1 MSKILCKLSDART
14 RNLAKK
20 HSIPEDIV
28 RTIEQTVESETISPG
43 STVLQTVETRI
54 KEWIERFNN
63 PISKM
68 RFEVPSYKG
77 DIIPTEDTVF
87 VFGSNPEGEH
97 GAGNARAAVN
107 AFGAIYGQGEGLQGD
122 AYALPTKRI
131 DNIKNDHYGLMQMSY
146 NGEQRENVLSNTPFE
161 AIINGERTATTRY
174 ARENDPSYIEKWK
187 TYKVGD
193 IIKFKGPKGYGDV
206 YVRVTKPL
214 TQLDTSITAEEWS
227 SKEGWS
233 TEHFNNKVAPKIL
246 RGEAYQLEYEYVG
259 ANGLRTIT
267 PKEIIANIKKM
278 YAVAAANPNKKF
290 KVAFRNDE
298 VTRTLNGYTGK
309 ELMTM
314 FLSAGSIPSNVV
326 FSEEWATTP
335 SFRGLYSVVQ
345 SIDKFN
351 RSKKDPKDIP
361 ALKTAFKAD
370 ANGRGKLIYAQSGSG
385 KTTIADNINIID
397 GDFILGEVLNCPT
410 SLVADAWNLL
420 SMDELAEYSIRYANK
435 IEEYL
440 KNGKTVVTARASSLP
455 LADYI
460 IYRESVKD
468 TAKSTAKER
477 ANKAVDESYIKTQ
490 LEKIQL
496 EVRHRNNDGTTIALK
511 EGEYLGD
518 ILLENPTYD
527 GGSLQG
533 QADRRSSK
541 LSLTEI
547 IQDFFEEFG
556 IDASLSPELVEDIDI
571 DVLHRIIKAKTVE
584 DLPTAAG
591 MQLAMMSL
599 WNPKMKPIVAEM
611 IDRKNNATKG
621 SQGSVFWPD
630 GRINDKAYKKALKNK
645 QYVEYCEYIG
655 KYMGQ
660 VLQEEY
666 GERRRRT
673 AKDPS
678 FIDKLLEVV
687 REIISKLKQHF
698 LYVEELD
705 ATCKSFATHV
715 LANNPWYFKSSLSKP
730 GSTTRAKLI
739 DAKKTMDTYPVEAK
753 MIKEFE
759 KLNIYLAGSLS
770 MAFQGEVYRPDENP
784 MHDLDFSAAYDNQK
798 DLEDALYSLDRFNK
812 ENLQLKNII
821 KDEED
826 VQEGHATYTYIYLDR
841 PFILNPIDNEK
852 GELLDPTTKEIIAQ
866 YVNSELT
873 ITAENTYGKM
883 LDFFVHGKDVATVNT
898 TLRDG
903 TTLTISHW
911 ENAVQKKIDWVRLKD
926 LYDYNRFITNEFKS
940 RKKKFENALDYAIKE
955 EVQEAEREIS
965 YADNKKRID
974 PVVKQYRHKMMAR
987 NFVQSLLTA
996 HNSKIYEY
1004 KNKLDT
1010 ISDEEVKHNTLIEL
1024 KKLEGDGGLSYYISR
1039 FSLDDAF
1046 ATLKQDYNDL
1056 LETEDEDLLYY
1067 FPTTHPGGANYV
1079 REQLSLIVDNFDS
1092 LVEGSLSEIENLTGL
1107 RITLLPKVNA
1117 VGEKTLNAQIA
1128 TDENEATENDPQNE
1142 DISVRI
1148 EGNTSFK
1155 VRQQDNYK
1163 TLSNKVRSVLSSIVA
1178 TDAYGEVMKDDL
1190 GTIQYLNPRNT
1201 HGILIDELSWMMSSN
1216 DFVTKTETPSSNPN
1230 EPTTV
1235 SFAFPA
1241 LEKLA
1246 TKYSWVNQ
1254 IIRTLEN
1261 NPRLI
1266 GAFGGAFRRDF
1277 IQRYAYVASGLKK
1290 VNEKAVFYTSWKE
1303 LNQRLESGIPISK
1316 YSIYNASGVQ
1326 KDRIEGAIK
1335 YITEVVDNIN
1345 TVLESDQEVFEIA
1358 TQVTNAFATVGISV
1372 NKGTV
1377 STMLK
1382 EGGSKDRKAFKDAL
1396 SKVLN
1401 ILDSV
1406 QKNKEHA
1413 ASFISQNTKDNYRQ
1427 ILALLNIAS
1436 DTHNE
1441 VTYRERGT
1449 TYSSHTVPGYIETLF
1464 KKLKNLR
1471 GQELEDF
1478 VNHEFRDV
1486 TGPFYDPDTGEWQTI
1501 WLKELMNLSSR
1512 EAIQHQLFDTCEL
1525 SHIDGMEYKEW
1536 DTPQIVKGFLAMFLE
1551 GDIAGQKTKPGFAY
1565 YNAPIFS
1572 DSPVVKFIKFKR
1584 YTNEL
1589 GSTKDIMLPMFRT
1602 VVKQELRRIKH
1613 VNARKQAIAEGKT
1626 SEIVNYDERGA
1637 QFFYFDELN
1646 TQAYADVV
1654 AKMKELLEQE
1664 NIAELNTLI
1673 DDTLSPILD
1682 KQFEE
1687 FKTYAKPFSDPGIVQ
1702 LLRNKGYNTEEK
1714 QNAILEEY
1722 FYNQTF
1728 ATTQIIQLTVTDP
1741 AYYKNIIDFQKRFK
1755 EVYAAGIKPIT
1766 DTTFGKKTER
1776 CVYLKDRTF
1785 ISTKLEHIKE
1795 ILDRAVSEGR
1805 ILPMDRDNILGKFN
1819 NIVSTDGQAFRS
1831 LPSVKRLWDM
1841 LGKLSEVEASIDRIV
1856 AGEWDMQDFYTI
1868 FQTIKPFVFS
1878 NIQKE
1883 DGLGGKMRVGHQ
1895 QKDSEFILLLYTTLA
1910 MDLNANSEA
1919 QAIHDFMD
1927 EYDIDVIAFESCIK
1941 TGSQGTIDIYNT
1953 DRVQDFIKNRSITIG
1968 DKTYTLPKENELEI
1982 KDRSN
1987 ILDYLYFQFT
1997 EGNYTQEDINT
2008 IVDYLSPSYDEVKHK
2023 LANGLYL
2030 QDKDGNKILDD
2041 NNAPILN
2048 NNVVH
2053 EIPFDDYCVTMSTD
2067 SEHLVDSET
2076 IFGTQFNTLISADLT
2091 DDVQIDIAGKTY
2103 KGKEIKDLY
2112 QSLKIENILED
2123 FSDVQKIFESPEKL
2137 VKEIYNRIDAN
2148 SKYNK
2153 GIKQAL
2159 KLVSKK
2165 DPVTGNKVTT
2175 FASPLINPIY
2185 TDQVNEII
2193 FSIFKNK
2200 VTKQKIKGGTAYL
2213 VSDIGF
2219 TNELQNVYTTDKE
2232 GRKVLDYIP
2241 CYLPCTMREM
2251 FKDILV
2257 ERYNGKVKYWE
2268 LDINAK
2274 DASSGEYVIDRELL
2288 NMLGYRIPT
2297 EHKYSMA
2304 PLRVVGFL
2312 PQQNGSSIMLP
2323 AEAVTVLS
2331 GADYDIDKMLL
2342 MMYECEKQEYN
2353 RDAAYKEYKQLGD
2366 DSVSFKDW
2374 YKQNIERFKRT
2385 TPVYRKI
2392 KYNHQKAAAEN
2403 TKKQRN
2409 NLLLDISRKI
2419 LKTSVNAEAMHKPQ
2433 GFDSFIRGAEIT
2445 KLLQN
2450 KAFIEETR
2458 KTMGYAEMA
2467 QYLLTRSTKELEALN
2482 KQYKEH
2488 ISLISPINFLYFHKQ
2503 NMAGDSALG
2512 AYANNTTVHCKM
2524 QGTGISMKTPFT
2536 FDGAT
2541 LQSLDGVYATKKDPS
2556 TGETVRVLISQNCCE
2571 GVGASAD
2578 NAKQP
2583 TISIMRQKIGMIRL
2597 TALLMRLGLSMDSV
2611 ALFFTQP
2618 SVAECIDSE
2627 GSLAGLEGRIRGKYS
2642 EHVKNHMFPK
2652 WKDIDITK
2660 YNFTSQR
2667 LAEQSLLGNNI
2678 DFLSPS
2684 EKEAYEKWDYVI
2696 GKLISMLWKS
2706 ATDSG
2711 EITKISRADS
2721 TNGAIAHTLTG
2732 AITQMQAVDNVQKKS
2747 TKKGYTL
2754 QGIDGAPKNIGEAVF
2769 RKGVQAMREA
2779 FAKSGNPMLQAYYS
2793 CGIEFPQYLLRSYFA
2808 GMTPIVR
2815 SYIYDINEDSPSGAL
2830 EDSLCA
2836 SYLKKYVIYRLGTL
2850 QLFRKHGK
2858 DFMENRRYY
2867 LKEFP
2872 KKFHK
2877 IIRENKDIA
2886 SLELINKIRSKSKAS
2901 RDYLYIQDSSLITEI
2916 EADRL
2921 RESLDALLYMEN
2933 PVAQEL
2939 AEDLFSYCYFSH
2951 SLAFLPDS
2959 FTRFFSTEFQKAMP
2973 GFNQCLERIEKE
2985 MSKGYK
2991 MDEFTKYWYNNN
3003 LASKAV
3009 STVTLGKDINSVTTE
3024 DGDVYYVS
3032 GSTTNT
3038 LGEWRKR
3045 VKLKITNVLGEVV
3058 EWKAL
3063 ELDRETSDM
3072 AYYKEVPSMLTMTFY
3087 NPDVNLED
3095 AIEIAKQY
3103 EAEDKVKAEKEAELE
3118 AFKAGAI
3125 GEFSLGMVSEE
3136 EAGIENLPWLD
3147 DLEDQSVPEL
3157 QEWMLEKMASAV
3169 SFEASEFEDFGDLE
3183 TNTKDAD
3190 TPQSND
3196 QLTSD
3201 YPADPEEQTNLC
3213 ISE

>member
-14 RNLAKK
+14 RRLAKK
-20 HSIPEDIV
+20 YSIPEDIV

-68 RFEVPSYKG
+68 RFEVPYYKG
-77 DIIPTEDTVF
+77 DITPSEDTVF
-87 VFGSNPEGEH
+87 VFGSNPGGVH
-97 GAGNARAAVN
+97 GAGNALVAAN
-107 AFGAIYGQGEGLQGD
+107 YFGAKYGQGEGLQGS
-122 AYALPTKRI
+122 AYALPTKRL
-131 DNIKNDHYGLMQMSY
+131 DRIKENHYNLMQMSY
-146 NGEQRENVLSNTPFE
+146 DGEQRENILSDTPFE

-174 ARENDPSYIEKWK
+174 ERDNDPAYIEKWK

-214 TQLDTSITAEEWS
+214 TQLDVNTNAEEWS
-227 SKEGWS
+227 SKEGWNVG
-233 TEHFNNKVAPKIL
+233 HFTSKVAPKIL
-246 RGEAYQLEYEYVG
+246 EGKAYQLEYEYVG
-259 ANGLRTIT
+259 ASGTRTVT
-267 PKEIIANIKKM
+267 PKEIIANIRKM
-278 YAVAAANPNKKF
+278 YATAAANPNKKF

-298 VTRTLNGYTGK
+298 ITKTYNGYTGK
-309 ELMTM
+309 EMMTM
-314 FLSAGSIPSNVV
+314 FLSAGPIPSNVV
-326 FSEEWATTP
+326 FSEEWSATP
-335 SFRGLYSVVQ
+335 YFRGAYSIVQ

-351 RSKKDPKDIP
+351 RNKKDPKDVPI
-361 ALKTAFKAD
+361 LKTVFKAD
-370 ANGRGKLIYAQSGSG
+370 TNGRGKLIYAQSGTG
-385 KTTIADNINIID
+385 KTTIADNVNIID

-440 KNGKTVVTARASSLP
+440 QNGKTVITARSSSLP
-455 LADYI
+455 MADFI
-460 IYRESVKD
+460 VYRDSAEEVSR
-468 TAKSTAKER
+468 STSKER
-477 ANKAVDESYIKTQ
+477 DNKAVDVTYAESQ
-490 LEKIQL
+490 LEKIRT
-496 EVRHRNNDGTTIALK
+496 EVTFRKNDGTAIVLK
-511 EGEYLGD
+511 PNEHLGD
-518 ILLENPTYD
+518 ILLENPKYD

-541 LSLTEI
+541 MSLAEI
-547 IQDFFEEFG
+547 IQDFFKEFG
-556 IDASLSPELVEDIDI
+556 IDAEVGSELVEDIDI
-571 DVLHRIIKAKTVE
+571 DAIHRIIKAKTVE
-584 DLPTAAG
+584 DLPTVAG
-591 MQLAMMSL
+591 VQIAMMSL

-621 SQGSVFWPD
+621 SKESVFWPN
-630 GRINDKAYKKALKNK
+630 GKINDQAYKKALKNK

-660 VLQEEY
+660 ILREEY
-666 GERRRRT
+666 GERRRKT
-673 AKDPS
+673 VENPS
-678 FIDKLLEVV
+678 FIDKLLEIV

-698 LYVEELD
+698 FYVEELD
-705 ATCKSFATHV
+705 TTCKSFATHI

-730 GSTTRAKLI
+730 GSKTRAKLV
-739 DAKKTMDTYPVEAK
+739 DAKKVMDTYTVEAN

-759 KLNIYLAGSLS
+759 KSNIYLAGSLA
-770 MAFQGEVYRPDENP
+770 MAFQGEIYRPDENP
-784 MHDLDFSAAYDNQK
+784 VHDLDFSAAYDNQQE
-798 DLEDALYSLDRFNK
+798 LEDVLYSFDRFNK
-812 ENLQLKNII
+812 ENLQLKTII
-821 KDEED
+821 KDD
-826 VQEGHATYTYIYLDR
+826 TDIKEGHATYTYVHLDR
-841 PFILNPIDNEK
+841 PFILNTIDNRH
-852 GELLDPTTKEIIAQ
+852 GELLDPNTKEVLAQ
-866 YVNSELT
+866 YEDSELT
-873 ITAENTYGKM
+873 IIAENTYGKM
-883 LDFFVHGKDVATVNT
+883 LDFFVHGKDVSTVRI
-898 TLRDG
+898 TLNDG
-903 TTLTISHW
+903 TDLTISHW
-911 ENAVQKKIDWVRLKD
+911 ENAMVAKVDWVRLKD
-926 LYDYNRFITNEFKS
+926 LYDYNRFITNEFNN
-940 RKKKFENALDYAIKE
+940 RKKQYESALDYAIRE
-955 EVQEAEREIS
+955 EVQEVEKEIN
-965 YADNKKRID
+965 YANNKRRID
-974 PVVKQYRHKMMAR
+974 PTVKQYRHKMIAR
-987 NFVQSLLTA
+987 NFVQSLTTA
-996 HNSKIYEY
+996 HNNKIYKY
-1004 KNKLDT
+1004 KKKIEDIT
-1010 ISDEEVKHNTLIEL
+1010 DAEEKHNALIEL
-1024 KKLEGDGGLSYYISR
+1024 KKLEGDNGLSYYISR
-1039 FSLDDAF
+1039 FSLDEAF
-1046 ATLKQDYNDL
+1046 AVLRQDYTDL
-1056 LETEDEDLLYY
+1056 LELDDEDLLFY
-1067 FPTTHPGGANYV
+1067 FPTTHSDGANYV
-1079 REQLSLIVDNFDS
+1079 REQLSLIVENFDS
-1092 LVEGSLSEIENLTGL
+1092 LMEGSLSEIESLTGL
-1107 RITLLPKVNA
+1107 RITLMPKINDL
-1117 VGEKTLNAQIA
+1117 GEKTLKAAIA
-1128 TDENEATENDPQNE
+1128 EDENEATENDPQSE

-1178 TDAYGEVMKDDL
+1178 TDASGDSLKDDL

-1201 HGILIDELSWMMSSN
+1201 HGILIDELSWMVSST
-1216 DFVTKTETPSSNPN
+1216 DFAIKTETPGADINTP
-1230 EPTTV
+1230 PTV
-1235 SFAFPA
+1235 SFSFPA

-1277 IQRYAYVASGLKK
+1277 IQRYVYTDSKGLTK
-1290 VNEKAVFYTSWKE
+1290 VNEKAVFYTAWKE
-1303 LNQRLESGIPISK
+1303 LNQRLEAGIPVSK
-1316 YSIYNASGVQ
+1316 YSIYDSSGVQ

-1335 YITEVVDNIN
+1335 YITDIKDSISS
-1345 TVLESDQEVFEIA
+1345 VLETEQEVFDFA
-1358 TQVTNAFATVGISV
+1358 TKLTNALATIGISADKKV
-1372 NKGTV
+1372 VT
-1377 STMLK
+1377 TMLA
-1382 EGGSKDRKAFKDAL
+1382 EGGSKDRKMFKDAL

-1401 ILDSV
+1401 ILDTV
-1406 QKNKEHA
+1406 QKAKEHVP
-1413 ASFISQNTKDNYRQ
+1413 SFIGQDTKNDYRQ

-1436 DTHNE
+1436 DVHNE

-1486 TGPFYDPDTGEWQTI
+1486 TGPFYDNGEWQTI
-1501 WLKELMNLSSR
+1501 WLKELMDSDSR
-1512 EAIQHQLFDTCEL
+1512 EAIQHQFFDTCEL
-1525 SHIDGMEYKEW
+1525 SHIDRMEYKEW

-1589 GSTKDIMLPMFRT
+1589 GSVKDVMLPMFRN
-1602 VVKQELRRIKH
+1602 VVKQELRRIEH
-1613 VNARKQAIAEGKT
+1613 VNARRKAIAEGKT

-1646 TQAYADVV
+1646 GSSYKDVI
-1654 AKMKELLEQE
+1654 AQMKELLAAE
-1664 NIAELNTLI
+1664 NVVELNKLI

-1682 KQFEE
+1682 RQFEE
-1687 FKTYAKPFSDPGIVQ
+1687 FKTYSLALSDPGVIQ
-1702 LLRNKGYNTEEK
+1702 LLSKKGYTTEEA

-1722 FYNQTF
+1722 FYNQAF

-1741 AYYKNIIDFQKRFK
+1741 AYYKNAIDFQKRFK

-1766 DTTFGKKTER
+1766 ETTFGKKTER

-1785 ISTKLEHIKE
+1785 ISTRLEHIKE

-1805 ILPMDRDNILGKFN
+1805 ILPMDRDNILNKFN
-1819 NIVSTDGQAFRS
+1819 KIVATDGQAFRS

-1841 LGKLSEVEASIDRIV
+1841 LGKLPEVEASIDRIV
-1856 AGEWDMQDFYTI
+1856 AGEWDMEDFYTI

-1878 NIQKE
+1878 NIQKD
-1883 DGLGGKMRVGHQ
+1883 DGLNGKMRVGHQ
-1895 QKDSEFILLLYTTLA
+1895 QKDSEFIMLLYTTLA
-1910 MDLNANSEA
+1910 MDLNSNSEA

-1941 TGSQGTIDIYNT
+1941 TGSQGTIDIYDT
-1953 DRVQDFIKNRSITIG
+1953 DRVKEFIKNRSITIE
-1968 DKTYTLPKENELEI
+1968 DKTYTLPKDSELEI

-1987 ILDYLYFQFT
+1987 ILDYLYYQFT
-1997 EGNYTQEDINT
+1997 EGEYTQEDINT
-2008 IVDYLSPSYDEVKHK
+2008 IMDYLSPSYDEVKESLIK
-2023 LANGLYL
+2023 GIYK
-2030 QDKDGNKILDD
+2030 KDNKGKVLLDE
-2041 NNAPILN
+2041 NNAPIIDN
-2048 NNVVH
+2048 NALH

-2067 SEHLVDSET
+2067 SEHLIDSET

-2091 DDVQIDIAGKTY
+2091 DAVQIDIAGKTY

-2123 FSDVQKIFESPEKL
+2123 FSAVQKIFETPEEL

-2165 DPVTGNKVTT
+2165 DPVTGNKITT

-2219 TNELQNVYTTDKE
+2219 TDELQNVYTTDKD
-2232 GRKVLDYIP
+2232 GNKVLDYIP
-2241 CYLPCTMREM
+2241 CYLPCTMREV

-2274 DASSGEYVIDRELL
+2274 DVSSGEYVIDRELL
-2288 NMLGYRIPT
+2288 NLLGYRIPT

-2304 PLRVVGFL
+2304 PLRIVGFL

-2331 GADYDIDKMLL
+2331 GADYDIDKMFL
-2342 MMYECEKQEYN
+2342 MMYEYEKQEYN
-2353 RDAAYKEYKQLGD
+2353 RDAAYREYKQLAD
-2366 DSVSFKDW
+2366 DSVSFNDW
-2374 YKQNIERFKRT
+2374 YKQNKKRFKRD
-2385 TPVYRKI
+2385 TPVYKKI
-2392 KYNHQKAAAEN
+2392 KYNHKKSTAEN

-2419 LKTSVNAEAMHKPQ
+2419 LRTSINTEAMHKPQ

-2445 KLLQN
+2445 KIIQN
-2450 KAFIEETR
+2450 KAFVEANR
-2458 KTMGYAEMA
+2458 NTMSYRAMA
-2467 QYLLTRSTKELEALN
+2467 SYVLTRSTADLEKLN
-2482 KQYKEH
+2482 NDYKER
-2488 ISLISPINFLYFHKQ
+2488 ISLISPVNFLYFHKQ

-2541 LQSLDGVYATKKDPS
+2541 LQSLDGIYASKKDPS
-2556 TGETVRVLISQNCCE
+2556 TGEMVKVLISQNCCE

-2583 TISIMRQKIGMIRL
+2583 TISIMRQRIGMIRL
-2597 TALLMRLGLSMDSV
+2597 TALLMRLGLSMDTI
-2611 ALFFTQP
+2611 ALFFAQP
-2618 SVAECIDSE
+2618 SVASCIDST
-2627 GSLAGLEGRIRGKYS
+2627 GSLAGFEGIIRGKYA
-2642 EHVKNHMFPK
+2642 EQVKNHVFPK

-2660 YNFTSQR
+2660 YNFTSEL
-2667 LAEQSLLGNNI
+2667 LAEQALLGTDLDN
-2678 DFLSPS
+2678 LSPGQR
-2684 EKEAYEKWDYVI
+2684 EYYEKWDYVI
-2696 GKLISMLWKS
+2696 GKLISTLWKS
-2706 ATDSG
+2706 ATESG

-2721 TNGAIAHTLTG
+2721 TNGAISHTISG

-2747 TKKGYTL
+2747 TKKGFTL
-2754 QGIDGAPKNIGEAVF
+2754 QGIEGAPKNIGEAVF
-2769 RKGVQAMREA
+2769 RKGTQAMRES

-2793 CGIEFPQYLLRSYFA
+2793 CGIEFPQYILRSYFA
-2808 GMTPIVR
+2808 EMTPIVR
-2815 SYIYDINEDSPSGAL
+2815 SYIYDINDDSPSGAL
-2830 EDSLCA
+2830 EDTLCA
-2836 SYLKKYVIYRLGTL
+2836 SYLKKYVTYRLGTL
-2850 QLFRKHGK
+2850 PLFRKHGK

-2886 SLELINKIRSKSKAS
+2886 SLELINKIRSKATRG

-2933 PVAQEL
+2933 PIAQEL
-2939 AEDLFSYCYFSH
+2939 AEDLFAYCYFSH

-2959 FTRFFSTEFQKAMP
+2959 FTRFFSTEFQNAMP
-2973 GFNQCLERIEKE
+2973 GFIQCLERIEKE
-2985 MSKGYK
+2985 MGKGYK

-3003 LASKAV
+3003 LTSKAV
-3009 STVTLGKDINSVTTE
+3009 ATVSLGRDINSYTSE
-3024 DGDVYYVS
+3024 DGDVYYIS
-3032 GSTTNT
+3032 NSTKNT

-3045 VKLKITNVLGEVV
+3045 VKLKVTNVLGEVV

-3063 ELDRETSDM
+3063 ELDRETSDA
-3072 AYYKEVPSMLTMTFY
+3072 AYYKEVPSLLNMTFY
-3087 NPDVNLED
+3087 NPDISLEES
-3095 AIEIAKQY
+3095 IEIAKQY
-3103 EAEDKVKAEKEAELE
+3103 EAEDKLKVEKEAERD
-3118 AFKAGAI
+3118 AIKAGLLEWSEGDVI
-3125 GEFSLGMVSEE
+3125 SEE
-3136 EAGIENLPWLD
+3136 EAGIENLPG
-3147 DLEDQSVPEL
+3147 LEILENQGDPTIPE
-3157 QEWMLEKMASAV
+3157 WILEGMALGD
-3169 SFEASEFEDFGDLE
+3169 SFETSEFDDIGDIK
-3183 TNTKDAD
+3183 NNIKDSD
-3190 TPQSND
+3190 EPQAYDSFSAN
-3196 QLTSD
+3196 
-3201 YPADPEEQTNLC
+3201 YPADPEENINLC
-3213 ISE
+3213 VEE